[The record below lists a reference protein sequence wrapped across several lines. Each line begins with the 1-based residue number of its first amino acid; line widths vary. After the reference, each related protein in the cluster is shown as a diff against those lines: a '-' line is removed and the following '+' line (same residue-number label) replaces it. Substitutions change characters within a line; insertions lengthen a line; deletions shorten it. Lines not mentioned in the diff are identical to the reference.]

1 MHLQDLAILKGLV
14 AVAWADGRISSE
26 ESEILASLSD
36 AFGATRT
43 ERRELELFA
52 KERRTLEDV
61 PIHELSYDDRRVLL
75 QHAVLLSFVDGEQHE
90 REKALLDEL
99 CERLRIP
106 AVEARGIVSAAE
118 ERARSSLK
126 LLS

>member
-1 MHLQDLAILKGLV
+1 VHLQDLAILKGLV